1 MRISDWSSDVCSS
14 DLLCKPRLNIVDR
27 HLRNDGR
34 AHIGEVIIGRRLI
47 RAGGFDRAADATEE
61 VNFPGG
67 VRTQT
72 KAAAVLGIA
81 VEITSRAFARSH
93 LVIVRF
99 NQSPIDAELEAN
111 AVQLIHAESEA
122 LQRPLTPEE
131 RRVGTE
137 CVSRCR
143 SRGS

>member
-14 DLLCKPRLNIVDR
+14 DL
-27 HLRNDGR
+27 
-34 AHIGEVIIGRRLI
+34 IGEVIIGRRLI

-81 VEITSRAFARSH
+81 VEITSG
-93 LVIVRF
+93 V
-99 NQSPIDAELEAN
+99 
-111 AVQLIHAESEA
+111 
-122 LQRPLTPEE
+122 
-131 RRVGTE
+131 
-137 CVSRCR
+137 CR
-143 SRGS
+143 SRYAGQIVGARDRKSVVKGQSMFVRVDLGGRRIIKQQKHHTNTLSINTPNKQS

>member
-1 MRISDWSSDVCSS
+1 MLKVLFYFKQKTAYEMRSSDWSSDVCSS
-14 DLLCKPRLNIVDR
+14 DLPRLNIVDR

-81 VEITSRAFARSH
+81 VEIPSGVCRSSYAGQIVGPRLNQCFARLPETGLRLPAAH
-93 LVIVRF
+93 IRV
-99 NQSPIDAELEAN
+99 P
-111 AVQLIHAESEA
+111 
-122 LQRPLTPEE
+122 RPPPPG
-131 RRVGTE
+131 VP
-137 CVSRCR
+137 
-143 SRGS
+143 

>member
-14 DLLCKPRLNIVDR
+14 DL
-27 HLRNDGR
+27 
-34 AHIGEVIIGRRLI
+34 IGEVIIGRRLI

-81 VEITSRAFARSH
+81 VEITSG
-93 LVIVRF
+93 V
-99 NQSPIDAELEAN
+99 
-111 AVQLIHAESEA
+111 
-122 LQRPLTPEE
+122 
-131 RRVGTE
+131 
-137 CVSRCR
+137 CR
-143 SRGS
+143 SRYAGKIVGARLNKCFARLPETGLRLRDVQIRVCRRLQRGVQVRIVDARRLEKTRVGQE